1 MYQITFGTDISRNSW
16 IESLSSIVEDTVKN
30 NGGLM
35 VINKGNGRS
44 NLSVALSKTNK
55 GIKSVLKENVINMYL
70 TTVKEEY
77 LYQRI
82 RNYASNEFLMR
93 IYIKILQAFNT
104 TEESNILFENVELFP
119 NTALDGV
126 YDFKLNPLKEKWNE
140 LVGLSIDNKDL
151 FQEDAS
157 FSMLLKYM
165 LSCLP
170 SKTESVSI
178 DYFNDKF
185 LIKSSNNE
193 KIAKSIEEVMFILIE
208 LAPNKIFLSKSVGNT
223 KLDERIFSIFDA
235 SLV

>member
-82 RNYASNEFLMR
+82 KNYASNEFLMR

-151 FQEDAS
+151 LQEDAS